1 MIRFI
6 AFMIFCLFVSSC
18 STVQKVVPTLGNG
31 KLDVPEIDA
40 RQAILIGQ
48 VALRYALRSEAT
60 ALRLIELAS
69 EAKAD
74 LHQLDDDY
82 TVVSAAELIKEYV
95 ALRESLNVADKQ
107 LLIALADEYVNNET
121 ISVEVGDA
129 KIALGKFID
138 IIMSNAELAARSQR
152 GQLN

>member
-1 MIRFI
+1 MVIKMIRFI

-60 ALRLIELAS
+60 ALRLI
-69 EAKAD
+69 
-74 LHQLDDDY
+74 
-82 TVVSAAELIKEYV
+82 
-95 ALRESLNVADKQ
+95 
-107 LLIALADEYVNNET
+107 ALADEYVNNET